1 MDAGGETKRLQKG
14 IKHYTVSF
22 HFKDAGIAIAQPRC
36 LRVQHRRLLAGTS

>member
-14 IKHYTVSF
+14 IKHYIVSF
-22 HFKDAGIAIAQPRC
+22 HFKDAGIAIAQQRC